1 MHVQNNSTG
10 QGACARLYV
19 PIYTCQLGI
28 RIGEVPM
35 SNDLIILAFLV
46 VSVLTT
52 VGGLVWLTVK
62 NILK

>member
-10 QGACARLYV
+10 QGACARLDASV
-19 PIYTCQLGI
+19 YTCQLSI

-35 SNDLIILAFLV
+35 SNELIILAFLV

-52 VGGLVWLTVK
+52 VGGLVWLTDK